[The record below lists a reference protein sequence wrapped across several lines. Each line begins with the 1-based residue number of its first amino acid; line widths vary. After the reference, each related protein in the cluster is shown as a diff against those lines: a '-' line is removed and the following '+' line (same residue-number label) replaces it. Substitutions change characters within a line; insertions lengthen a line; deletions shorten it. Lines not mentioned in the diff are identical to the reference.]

1 MKQSIQM
8 LPPREVE
15 RAMSFARNFT
25 ERLVYSVKNDAK
37 PIAGSVSTVYNRLH
51 VLQALGLAKFNRDV
65 FEIKPNV
72 VTQPPSVQKKI
83 FPSLIALKN
92 ARRFG
97 KYYNESDINFA
108 KKNLPGKILTTL
120 DYAAWELTKFQSPLD
135 FITYVDDVNESA
147 DYLINKGFNEGK
159 NGNVILLPKT
169 GDYENMIDRI
179 YLDCIANGGR
189 STLDAIAIELL
200 YEKQLTVKG
209 HFPISYVKKVS
220 EDLPRNRMIYEQRSK

>member
-1 MKQSIQM
+1 M
-8 LPPREVE
+8 LHPREVE

-25 ERLVYSVKNDAK
+25 ERLVYSIKNDAK
-37 PIAGSVSTVYNRLH
+37 PIAGSVPTVYNRLH

-120 DYAAWELTKFQSPLD
+120 DYAVWELTRFQSPLD

-147 DYLINKGFNEGK
+147 DYLTNKGFNEGK

-169 GDYENMIDRI
+169 GDYENTIDRI

-220 EDLPRNRMIYEQRSK
+220 EDLPRNRMIYE